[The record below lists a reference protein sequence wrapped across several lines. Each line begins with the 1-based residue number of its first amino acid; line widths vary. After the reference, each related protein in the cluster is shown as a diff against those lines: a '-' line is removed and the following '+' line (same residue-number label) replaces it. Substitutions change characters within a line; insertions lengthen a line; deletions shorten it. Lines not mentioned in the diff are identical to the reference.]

1 MLGFAKWKKKVRAWT
16 RKEIARE
23 ARQTMMSYQAAR
35 QALDLY
41 EMRLETMET
50 RLCKRVLLLEDQV
63 TELEATLSLLM
74 DERALEAPALNRRAG

>member
-1 MLGFAKWKKKVRAWT
+1 MFGFEKTKKRIRAWA

-50 RLCKRVLLLEDQV
+50 RLCKRVMELEDKV
-63 TELEATLSLLM
+63 VELEAALSLIA
-74 DERALEAPALNRRAG
+74 DDAAAPSRITRRAG